1 MRSPLCQT
9 LCGFLQ
15 LRQNAT
21 RWQPRSTVGP
31 PVASSSINVCCVLCP
46 YWFVF
51 LFSCCLIC
59 FRLYV
64 FIIKLISILSVKNID
79 LIPQLFSAGMQ
90 MGCFYIS
97 YQLHYHHR
105 QQRWLC
111 DVFIMSP
118 SADNNMWLNSQ
129 HRFISLQ

>member
-9 LCGFLQ
+9 LCGYLW

-31 PVASSSINVCCVLCP
+31 PVASSSINVCCALCL

-51 LFSCCLIC
+51 VLSCYLIC

-64 FIIKLISILSVKNID
+64 SISKLISILSVSGKYRLNTLVIRRRD
-79 LIPQLFSAGMQ
+79 ANGLFFTLVPAPVLRGSGLIIK
-90 MGCFYIS
+90 Y
-97 YQLHYHHR
+97 YHHH

-118 SADNNMWLNSQ
+118 
-129 HRFISLQ
+129 